1 VSTITPETP
10 TKQGFLRGNIEVF
23 LAVLLG
29 LVSIATAY
37 ASFQSSLYDGNQAQ
51 AYTNGSN
58 LSTEAESL
66 YLEGNQQYVQD
77 AQLFDRLTDLRLDV
91 ASPDPAVSAAAQGKY
106 DVIYFQA
113 VSDDFDKAIQWAD
126 AQNDADPEL
135 YYSPLNNE
143 DYQAALFGSYAEAK
157 DLAVATIAEGD
168 LANTLG
174 DRLTLTTV
182 LMAISLFLLGIA
194 AVVREFRI
202 QIILG
207 IVAITIFVI
216 AAAIAFAVPA
226 LPLWT

>member
-1 VSTITPETP
+1 VSTIAPETP
-10 TKQGFLRGNIEVF
+10 TKQRFLRSNIEVF
-23 LAVLLG
+23 LAILLG

-77 AQLFDRLTDLRLDV
+77 AQLFDRLTDLRLDIE
-91 ASPDPAVSAAAQGKY
+91 SPDPAVSLAAQDKY
-106 DVIYFQA
+106 DVIYFQS
-113 VSDDFDKAIQWAD
+113 VSDDFDQAIQWAD

-135 YYSPLNNE
+135 YYSPLDNE
-143 DYQAALFGSYAEAK
+143 DYQAALFGSYAETK

-168 LANTLG
+168 SANTLG

-207 IVAITIFVI
+207 IVAITIFLL
-216 AAAIAFAVPA
+216 AAGIAFAVPA
-226 LPLWT
+226 LPLWS

>member
-1 VSTITPETP
+1 MSTIAPETP
-10 TKQGFLRGNIEVF
+10 TKQRFLRSNIEVF
-23 LAVLLG
+23 LAILLG

-77 AQLFDRLTDLRLDV
+77 AQLFDRLTDLRLDIE
-91 ASPDPAVSAAAQGKY
+91 SPDPAVSLAAQDKY
-106 DVIYFQA
+106 DVIYFQS
-113 VSDDFDKAIQWAD
+113 VSDDFDQAIQWAD

-135 YYSPLNNE
+135 YYSPLDNE
-143 DYQAALFGSYAEAK
+143 DYQAALFGSYAETK

-168 LANTLG
+168 SANTLG

-207 IVAITIFVI
+207 IVAITIFLL
-216 AAAIAFAVPA
+216 AAGIAFAVPA
-226 LPLWT
+226 LPLWS

>member
-1 VSTITPETP
+1 VSTIAPETP
-10 TKQGFLRGNIEVF
+10 TKQRFLRSNIEVF
-23 LAVLLG
+23 LAILLG

-77 AQLFDRLTDLRLDV
+77 AQLFDRLTDLRLDIE
-91 ASPDPAVSAAAQGKY
+91 SPDPAVSLAAQDKY
-106 DVIYFQA
+106 DVIYFQS
-113 VSDDFDKAIQWAD
+113 VSDDFDQAIQWAD

-135 YYSPLNNE
+135 YYSPLDNE
-143 DYQAALFGSYAEAK
+143 DYQAALFGSYAETK

-168 LANTLG
+168 SANTLG

-182 LMAISLFLLGIA
+182 LMAISLFLLDIA

-207 IVAITIFVI
+207 IVAITIFLL
-216 AAAIAFAVPA
+216 AAGIAFAVPA
-226 LPLWT
+226 LPLWS

>member
-10 TKQGFLRGNIEVF
+10 TKHSFLRSNIEVF

-66 YLEGNQQYVQD
+66 YLEGNQQFVQD
-77 AQLFDRLTDLRLDV
+77 AQLFDRLTDLRLDIE
-91 ASPDPAVSAAAQGKY
+91 SPDPAVSAAAQSKY
-106 DVIYFQA
+106 DVIYFQS
-113 VSDDFDKAIQWAD
+113 VSDDFGNAIQWAD
-126 AQNDADPEL
+126 AQNDADPEF

-143 DYQAALFGSYAEAK
+143 DYQAALFGSYAEKK

-168 LANTLG
+168 TANTFG

-207 IVAITIFVI
+207 IVAITIFVVAAGI
-216 AAAIAFAVPA
+216 AIAVPA

>member
-10 TKQGFLRGNIEVF
+10 AKQGFLRSNIEVF

-77 AQLFDRLTDLRLDV
+77 AQLFDRLTDLRLDIE
-91 ASPDPAVSAAAQGKY
+91 SPDPAVSAAAQGKY
-106 DVIYFQA
+106 DVIYFQS
-113 VSDDFDKAIQWAD
+113 VSDDFDNAIQWAD
-126 AQNDADPEL
+126 AQNEADPEL
-135 YYSPLNNE
+135 YYSPLDNE
-143 DYQAALFGSYAEAK
+143 DYQAALFGSYAETK
-157 DLAVATIAEGD
+157 DRAVATIGEGD
-168 LANTLG
+168 SANSLG

-207 IVAITIFVI
+207 IVAITIFLVAAGI
-216 AAAIAFAVPA
+216 AVAVPA
-226 LPLWT
+226 LPLWS

>member
-10 TKQGFLRGNIEVF
+10 AKQGFLRSNIEVF

-77 AQLFDRLTDLRLDV
+77 AQLFDRLTDLRLDIE
-91 ASPDPAVSAAAQGKY
+91 SPDPAVSAAAQGKY
-106 DVIYFQA
+106 DVIYFQS
-113 VSDDFDKAIQWAD
+113 VSDDFDNAIQWAD
-126 AQNDADPEL
+126 AQNEADPEL
-135 YYSPLNNE
+135 YYSPLDNE
-143 DYQAALFGSYAEAK
+143 DYQAALFGSYAEVK
-157 DLAVATIAEGD
+157 DLAVATIGAGD
-168 LANTLG
+168 SANSLG

-207 IVAITIFVI
+207 IVAITIFLVAAGI
-216 AAAIAFAVPA
+216 AVAVPA
-226 LPLWT
+226 LPLWS

>member
-10 TKQGFLRGNIEVF
+10 AKQGFLRSNIEVF

-77 AQLFDRLTDLRLDV
+77 AQLFDRLTDLRLDIE
-91 ASPDPAVSAAAQGKY
+91 SPDPAVAAAAQGKY
-106 DVIYFQA
+106 DVIYFQS
-113 VSDDFDKAIQWAD
+113 VSDDFDNAIQWAD
-126 AQNDADPEL
+126 AQNEADPEL
-135 YYSPLNNE
+135 YYSPLDNE
-143 DYQAALFGSYAEAK
+143 DYQAALFGSYAETK
-157 DLAVATIAEGD
+157 DLAVATIGEGD
-168 LANTLG
+168 SANTLG

-207 IVAITIFVI
+207 IVAITIFLVAAGI
-216 AAAIAFAVPA
+216 AVAVPA
-226 LPLWT
+226 LPLWS